1 MCDTSYF
8 KFIVFFYS
16 VAYANNNL
24 YVVNGPELREDVI
37 EIRGFIIEMS
47 TGNVISKFG
56 NFTDP
61 HDIAV
66 SDDTNEVTHKI
77 ALKVE

>member
-1 MCDTSYF
+1 MIHTSNCDLLT
-8 KFIVFFYS
+8 IYS

-24 YVVNGPELREDVI
+24 YVVNGPEFREDVI
-37 EIRGFIIEMS
+37 EIKGFIIEMS

-66 SDDTNEVTHKI
+66 SDDGYEVKQGKNH
-77 ALKVE
+77 

>member
-1 MCDTSYF
+1 MQGYIISDLLIKPFLPSYNF
-8 KFIVFFYS
+8 S

-24 YVVNGPELREDVI
+24 YVVNGPELREDII
-37 EIRGFIIEMS
+37 EVKGFIIEMS

-56 NFTDP
+56 TFIDP

-66 SDDTNEVTHKI
+66 SDDGNEVK
-77 ALKVE
+77 